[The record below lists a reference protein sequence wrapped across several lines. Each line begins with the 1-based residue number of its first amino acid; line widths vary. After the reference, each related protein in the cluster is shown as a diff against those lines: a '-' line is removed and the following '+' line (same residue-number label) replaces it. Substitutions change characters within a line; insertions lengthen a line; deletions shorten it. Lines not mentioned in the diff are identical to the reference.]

1 MDYRDMVESLRRK
14 QQAER
19 SQPGFY
25 DGCTKIDWE
34 LEELCRELDKNAV
47 VVFVE
52 PGHPAFVS
60 RPLQSHRRP
69 AIAEFAEIAKS
80 MSQGSGG
87 IVSLMS

>member
-1 MDYRDMVESLRRK
+1 MEYFDMVESLRRK
-14 QQAER
+14 QQLER

-34 LEELCRELDKNAV
+34 LDELIASMEKNP
-47 VVFVE
+47 VVFAIDV
-52 PGHPAFVS
+52 PNQQAQGN
-60 RPLQSHRRP
+60 RRP